1 MMSPYFL
8 RTLSTDK
15 KVCYLTMM
23 NMHVNSGFLHF
34 LSFQFITIC
43 VEGTLFYIFQGS
55 RCLRGFPVQDE
66 YQRLGYTSLSP
77 SKQIQKSGPIDNGY
91 KRFIPAAYSFY
102 GAAFSMALLLSKPLF
117 TVFIF

>member
-1 MMSPYFL
+1 
-8 RTLSTDK
+8 
-15 KVCYLTMM
+15 M

-43 VEGTLFYIFQGS
+43 VEGILFHIFQGS
-55 RCLRGFPVQDE
+55 RCLPGFPVQDE

-77 SKQIQKSGPIDNGY
+77 SKEIQKSGPIDNGY

-117 TVFIF
+117 TVFIS

>member
-1 MMSPYFL
+1 VPDDVQGQFYMMSPYFL

-77 SKQIQKSGPIDNGY
+77 SKQVTN
-91 KRFIPAAYSFY
+91 F
-102 GAAFSMALLLSKPLF
+102 LLLLHGQHF
-117 TVFIF
+117 L